1 MKWKWNE
8 LKIKWKWNETEI
20 KIKWKLNQNGNEN
33 EMKMKWKWNEHLK
46 KNEHMASFENSME
59 RDWLET
65 ACRICGIPALS

>member
-1 MKWKWNE
+1 MNDMNMSRLVVDQDHAKSRN
-8 LKIKWKWNETEI
+8 
-20 KIKWKLNQNGNEN
+20 
-33 EMKMKWKWNEHLK
+33 KMKWKWNEHLK